1 MCMPSC
7 GRVPAGH
14 GAPVQAGGQPQRG
27 VSPSAL
33 LEAGSLGF
41 HQHTILGQLAL
52 ECPRVSSSHLPCP
65 IECWDYGHVLLCQ
78 SFVNGFQGSQLGLSA
93 LHGKHFYPRSHLL
106 RHGVSAS
113 RWRRFRS
120 TSCWGACLAHF
131 ISWMTE
137 WKFDFI
143 LIAKVKFLTSWGKLF

>member
-1 MCMPSC
+1 MHALLVYFVFLFSVCLLLSLVSVGGRGWMCMPSH

-14 GAPVQAGGQPQRG
+14 GARVQAGGQPQHG

-52 ECPRVSSSHLPCP
+52 ERPRVSSFHLPCP
-65 IECWDYGHVLLCQ
+65 IECWDYRHVQLCQ
-78 SFVNGFQGSQLGLSA
+78 GFVNGFQGSQLRLSA

-106 RHGVSAS
+106 GHGVSAS
-113 RWRRFRS
+113 RWRRLRS
-120 TSCWGACLAHF
+120 TSC
-131 ISWMTE
+131 
-137 WKFDFI
+137 
-143 LIAKVKFLTSWGKLF
+143 